1 MAKSHSNPTNY
12 DAWRGLLKFHA
23 RVTTAVSSRLQI
35 ETGLTLAEF
44 EVLAHLADHPAQR
57 LPMSELA
64 REVVLTPSGI
74 TRMIDRLVGR
84 GLVERQSLRSDARV
98 KHAAITDVG
107 RSLVARA
114 TVVQNEEVG
123 VRFINQLSPAQI
135 GQLREIWTSLD
146 GVALAES
153 SANS

>member
-1 MAKSHSNPTNY
+1 MANLLTHPTHH

-44 EVLAHLADHPAQR
+44 EVLTHLAEHPAQR

-74 TRMIDRLVGR
+74 TRMVDRLVAR
-84 GLVERQSLRSDARV
+84 GFVERQPVPSDARV
-98 KHAAITDVG
+98 QHAVITEEG
-107 RSLVARA
+107 RVVVAKA
-114 TVVQNEEVG
+114 TIVQNEEIAD
-123 VRFINQLSPAQI
+123 RFIGQLSPRQI
-135 GQLREIWTSLD
+135 SQLREIWTALE
-146 GVALAES
+146 GVPAAD
-153 SANS
+153 